1 MKIFHTAFWFSFV
14 VVLSAQ
20 ITVSQS
26 TFQTESSEM
35 SSDYSQP
42 PKHRREPPDQAP
54 WPVTARRAETMD
66 LDQLTDAISKHDP
79 NFQDIWIAANMGSN
93 PIDLFE
99 FRPVVHD
106 PRVGRMV
113 RLLREMEPQAAS
125 DRCSL
130 IFKQK
135 LAEMRHEK
143 PFEKIVNDG
152 GHGLGMQHGITA
164 AAFLC
169 SQFCCKEEFDECM
182 VEWMTW
188 QRSHYHYWKDS
199 ADGHNRETYNR
210 FERRTGQNPAAVLNL
225 YYLAL
230 LNAGMPE
237 EEIKNRFEEILAKH
251 ETPLPTMREY
261 GMRDRQGT
269 LKVLP
274 VIIHIK
280 GKICHHHSKR
290 SIQLQIIQEVR
301 EVLIPPSL
309 IERAVNKIVDH
320 AVQETNSYI
329 KSWLE
334 LLEQQKGKGSSI
346 NKVRKF

>member
-1 MKIFHTAFWFSFV
+1 
-14 VVLSAQ
+14 
-20 ITVSQS
+20 
-26 TFQTESSEM
+26 M

-66 LDQLTDAISKHDP
+66 LDQLADAISKHDP
-79 NFQDIWIAANMGSN
+79 NFQDIWSAAVKASI
-93 PIDLFE
+93 PVDYLE

-113 RLLREMEPQAAS
+113 RLLRKMEPLAAS
-125 DRCSL
+125 AKCLL

-135 LAEMRHEK
+135 LAEMRQRS
-143 PFEKIVNDG
+143 FEDFLVDD
-152 GHGLGMQHGITA
+152 GHGLGVQHGVTA

-169 SQFCCKEEFDECM
+169 SQFCGKAEFDECM
-182 VEWMTW
+182 IQWMTW
-188 QRSHYHYWKDS
+188 QRSNYHYWKVS
-199 ADGHNRETYNR
+199 AEEHNRETYSR
-210 FERRTGQNPAAVLNL
+210 IETKVGPNPAAVLNL

-230 LNAGMPE
+230 LKTGMPE
-237 EEIKNRFEEILAKH
+237 EEIKNRFEEILAKY
-251 ETPLPTMREY
+251 ETPLPTIREY
-261 GMRDRQGT
+261 RMGDRQGT

-290 SIQLQIIQEVR
+290 SIQLQIIQQVR

-320 AVQETNSYI
+320 AVQETNNYI

-334 LLEQQKGKGSSI
+334 LLEQQKGKPVEP
-346 NKVRKF
+346 KQ